1 MYSEKLEQLIQMAIA
16 DGVMTEKER
25 SVLHKKAAAEG
36 VDEDEIDL
44 YIDGLL
50 TQKTAEAPAKPEHKY
65 DLTKCNKV
73 HDHYCVYYEMRKRI
87 AAVGLPANSK
97 MANVSVSF
105 LKVIEA
111 PGISE
116 KYRHEYEDRL
126 FIVVTLQAVKEYY
139 ISNNGDHSINTDKSS
154 VPLANYNTYIIEN
167 KSRYEKAK
175 DGGVECYVYRID
187 EDILDILCNAK
198 DARLKIG
205 YAYLKSYGHDNY
217 EKESYNLELP
227 LFSLY
232 AQSAY
237 NTLIDNTKYTKPMA
251 MFTGEDKQAPAMT
264 AEERSRAAG
273 LLEKDTK
280 MLLKDGED
288 KPGFKAYTDQ
298 QTNTTICHFSEK
310 KSLRGEGPERTY
322 DFKMTLHAISA
333 AGGKHDYFLCLTS
346 ECRAKREEDGT
357 DLPKIPFN
365 LTEGAL
371 HLSMAGKTVTLEPL
385 TKDLT
390 ELSGRNS
397 WSNGDEH
404 CYYAVPATL
413 AKMLMSGGAIQ
424 VSVSGGGDITVNAKT
439 LFGTGKN
446 MQTPN
451 SWAEGY
457 TLLENPDQK
466 AALMEQYEARKA
478 RNRKYTIIGI
488 AVAVLLLLM
497 MIMCS

>member
-116 KYRHEYEDRL
+116 EYRHKYEDGL
-126 FIVVTLQAVKEYY
+126 FIVVTLQAKYC
-139 ISNNGDHSINTDKSS
+139 ISDEGNHSINTDKSS
-154 VPLANYNTYIIEN
+154 VPLADNNTYIIEN
-167 KSRYEKAK
+167 ESRYGKATDNYVK
-175 DGGVECYVYRID
+175 CYVYRID

-198 DARLKIG
+198 DARLKIENARLHEPG
-205 YAYLKSYGHDNY
+205 NY
-217 EKESYNLELP
+217 KNQITKSYNLELP

-385 TKDLT
+385 TNDLT

-413 AKMLMSGGAIQ
+413 AKMLMSGGSIQ
-424 VSVSGGGDITVNAKT
+424 VSVSGGGDITVNAEP
-439 LFGTGKN
+439 LFGTGKD

>member
-16 DGVMTEKER
+16 DGVVTEKER

-73 HDHYCVYYEMRKRI
+73 HDSYCVYYEMRKRI

-97 MANVSVSF
+97 MTNVSVSF

-111 PGISE
+111 PGILE
-116 KYRHEYEDRL
+116 EYRHNYEDGL
-126 FIVVTLQAVKEYY
+126 FIVVTLQAKYC
-139 ISNNGDHSINTDKSS
+139 ISDEGNHSINTDKSS
-154 VPLANYNTYIIEN
+154 VPLAGEKTEIIEN
-167 KSRYEKAK
+167 ESRYGKATDNYVK
-175 DGGVECYVYRID
+175 CYVYRID

-198 DARLKIG
+198 DARLKIENARLHEPG
-205 YAYLKSYGHDNY
+205 NY
-217 EKESYNLELP
+217 KNQITESYNLELP

-413 AKMLMSGGAIQ
+413 AKMLMSGGSIQ
-424 VSVSGGGDITVNAKT
+424 VSVSGGDITVNAKT
-439 LFGTGKN
+439 LFGTGKD

>member
-65 DLTKCNKV
+65 DPTKCNKV
-73 HDHYCVYYEMRKRI
+73 HDSNCVYYEMRKRI

-111 PGISE
+111 PGILE
-116 KYRHEYEDRL
+116 NHRHKYEDRL
-126 FIVVTLQAVKEYY
+126 FIVVTLQAVNY
-139 ISNNGDHSINTDKSS
+139 IFNGGNHSINTDKSS
-154 VPLANYNTYIIEN
+154 VPLAGKKTEIIEN
-167 KSRYEKAK
+167 ESRYGKEAK
-175 DGGVECYVYRID
+175 GNSVRCYVYRID

-205 YAYLKSYGHDNY
+205 DVSFIGEHGKCEY
-217 EKESYNLELP
+217 ESYNLELP

-333 AGGKHDYFLCLTS
+333 AGGKYDYFLCLTS
-346 ECRAKREEDGT
+346 DCLAKREKDGT

-424 VSVSGGGDITVNAKT
+424 VSVSGGDDITVNAGP
-439 LFGTGKN
+439 LFGTGN
-446 MQTPN
+446 DMQTPE